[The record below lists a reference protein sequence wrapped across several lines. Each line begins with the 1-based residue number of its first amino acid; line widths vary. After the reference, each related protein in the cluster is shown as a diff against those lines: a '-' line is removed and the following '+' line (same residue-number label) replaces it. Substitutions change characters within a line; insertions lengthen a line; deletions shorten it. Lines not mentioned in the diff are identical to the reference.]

1 MPVWSESSAPNSA
14 LDDKISFVVQNNTDY
29 VFLGVWD
36 NPSNGW
42 FSRLLG
48 TNEDGNEIFDVSSNG
63 GSEVFGGI
71 SNHGLKERKKV
82 KLY

>member
-1 MPVWSESSAPNSA
+1 MRKKILKIIKINNIGMPVWSESSAPNSA

-42 FSRLLG
+42 FS
-48 TNEDGNEIFDVSSNG
+48 DFGNERG
-63 GSEVFGGI
+63 WE
-71 SNHGLKERKKV
+71 
-82 KLY
+82 